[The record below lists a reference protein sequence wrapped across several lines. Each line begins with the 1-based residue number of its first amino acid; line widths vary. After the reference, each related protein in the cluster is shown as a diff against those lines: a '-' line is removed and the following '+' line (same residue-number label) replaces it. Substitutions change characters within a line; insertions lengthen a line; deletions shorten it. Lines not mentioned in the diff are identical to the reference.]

1 MTHFRVLETFGQTAS
16 MVECRLET
24 GRTHQ
29 IRIHLAEI
37 GHPVVGDPVY
47 RPRTDPQFP
56 VPFGRQALHAQSLRF
71 VHPFSHESID
81 VHAPL
86 PADLTELV
94 AELRDRFGSLSH

>member
-1 MTHFRVLETFGQTAS
+1 MTAAAEWPRIRPGASRSDPFRVLETFGQTAS
-16 MVECRLET
+16 PVQCRLET

-47 RPRTDPQFP
+47 RPRTDRRFP
-56 VPFGRQALHAQSLRF
+56 VPFGGKHFMPESLRF

-81 VHAPL
+81 VRAPC
-86 PADLTELV
+86 P
-94 AELRDRFGSLSH
+94 RI